1 MRGQAAA
8 AAAAGG
14 APTTAPMA
22 PPAPPVVAVPT
33 PSPRMSMA
41 APALSLYNAE
51 PPAYTLPQQAY
62 APPSRTS
69 YQGPMMGS
77 SNVGGAGNAGNSS
90 YLDRGSGSSFL
101 AVPSR
106 TSLQNRAGAGAE
118 PGGVNRLKDEA
129 RPSPFL
135 PSSIDR
141 LEEDNEDLLDKLRK
155 TEEKLDE
162 SEARTRELEKQVA
175 SLGEGVSLEARLIS
189 RKEAALKQRETALRE
204 AKELSRDVKD
214 EEITALRLE
223 AEAARDEAVAA
234 IHSATQ
240 AEAEV
245 RTLRTMTQRM
255 ILSKEELEEVV
266 LKRCWLARYWGL
278 AARHQ
283 AMWSST
289 FDFSLW
295 QPRCA
300 AALFMDTE
308 VHSDVAGPKHD
319 HWSSLAPLPVEVV
332 LSAGQAAK
340 EKPAADGGLYAANN
354 GVRNLSDIAGEG
366 NVESM
371 LAVEQGLRELASLK
385 VEEGVLLAL
394 SQHRRPSLVRAG
406 QAFPDATVV
415 STADGPKILE
425 MMNLSDEEVEDVQF
439 KQAWLIYFW
448 RRAAT
453 AHVEED
459 VAELRVQ
466 YWISRTIHQPIAHDA
481 VDVERGL
488 MEMRKLGLEGLLWE
502 ASRVKLA
509 QEAASRRLVRPE
521 SLSNL
526 STDMMSSS

>member
-33 PSPRMSMA
+33 PSPRLSMA
-41 APALSLYNAE
+41 APSLSLYNAE

-69 YQGPMMGS
+69 FQVPMMGG
-77 SNVGGAGNAGNSS
+77 SNVGGAGNAGNNSS

-101 AVPSR
+101 AVTSR
-106 TSLQNRAGAGAE
+106 NSSQNRAGAGPE
-118 PGGVNRLKDEA
+118 PGGVNRREVAGLKDEA
-129 RPSPFL
+129 RPSPFP

-162 SEARTRELEKQVA
+162 SEARMRELEKQVA

-189 RKEAALKQRETALRE
+189 RKEAALKQREVGLGDRTALRE

-283 AMWSST
+283 
-289 FDFSLW
+289 
-295 QPRCA
+295 
-300 AALFMDTE
+300 
-308 VHSDVAGPKHD
+308 VHADVAGPKHD

-340 EKPAADGGLYAANN
+340 EKPAADGGPYAANN
-354 GVRNLSDIAGEG
+354 GVRNISDIAGEG

-394 SQHRRPSLVRAG
+394 AQHRRPSLVRAG

-466 YWISRTIHQPIAHDA
+466 YWISRTVHQPIAHDA

-526 STDMMSSS
+526 STDTMSSS

>member
-22 PPAPPVVAVPT
+22 PQAPPVVAVPT

-62 APPSRTS
+62 PPSRTS
-69 YQGPMMGS
+69 FQGPMMGG
-77 SNVGGAGNAGNSS
+77 SNVVGASNAGNSS

-101 AVPSR
+101 AVTSR
-106 TSLQNRAGAGAE
+106 NSIQNRAGAGAE
-118 PGGVNRLKDEA
+118 PGGGNRREVAVLKDEA

-135 PSSIDR
+135 PSSVIDR

-162 SEARTRELEKQVA
+162 SEARMRELEKQVA

-283 AMWSST
+283 
-289 FDFSLW
+289 
-295 QPRCA
+295 
-300 AALFMDTE
+300 
-308 VHSDVAGPKHD
+308 VHADVAGPKHD

-340 EKPAADGGLYAANN
+340 EKPAADGGPYAANN
-354 GVRNLSDIAGEG
+354 GVRNISDIAGEG

-394 SQHRRPSLVRAG
+394 AQHRRPSLVRAG

-466 YWISRTIHQPIAHDA
+466 YWISRTVHQPIAHDA

-526 STDMMSSS
+526 STDTMSSS